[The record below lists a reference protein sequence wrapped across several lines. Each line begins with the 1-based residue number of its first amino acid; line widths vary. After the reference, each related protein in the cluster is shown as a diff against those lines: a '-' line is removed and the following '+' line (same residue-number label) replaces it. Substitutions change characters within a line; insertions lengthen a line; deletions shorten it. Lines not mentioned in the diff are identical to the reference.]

1 MTKDIGKFPGNQEQ
15 IGLDEKNIPENHG
28 AHQTVLAGESQERTN
43 GQRTG
48 VFKMA
53 PSRLLAEPTESE
65 EEKGS
70 LDQSRS
76 VDQEKNRDVPMHLPR
91 SQEVLPFGITN
102 KESLA
107 EGPTDQEDL
116 MRPTSS
122 STTSRENE
130 NGEGAEQQPLSK
142 TAVPP
147 RVRQE
152 TSGLDSTHRASN
164 ATFTDEGKGD
174 FSSTSTDVRHQ
185 SMHSSSGEAERYS
198 AALLAIPAVD
208 LEVTLHDT
216 QVAFLSNLHAA
227 VEDIECSEQLRQAAE
242 NSVIEGHAGDR
253 NSGEEVGTP
262 FSSAAMYNQSDLE
275 ALSWYEKLDSLSPL
289 AAAALSSSN
298 EAPAYR
304 PAKDE
309 WECGAAIGFASPVCI
324 DKFMN
329 HRRSDEYAGYGYGQS
344 VSQFLASRSIDRA
357 NARGKAVRNLSGSRR
372 RRVRRELRTVAAEP
386 RYLGFEAFESFV
398 EANSYMLTE
407 DVYSAID
414 SGTTVSISADGE
426 LLMNGFNPKSAVKI
440 VGFNGSMSRSAGS
453 GDIVGFAYSRDERRI
468 PLRVQKVHSV
478 LGAPNDLLSVS
489 AMLYFSLH

>member
-1 MTKDIGKFPGNQEQ
+1 MSEQPESAGGIKYRVTKDIGKFPGNQEQ
-15 IGLDEKNIPENHG
+15 IGLDEKKIPETHG
-28 AHQTVLAGESQERTN
+28 AHQTVLAGEFQERKE
-43 GQRTG
+43 G

-65 EEKGS
+65 GEKGS

-164 ATFTDEGKGD
+164 ATFTDEGEGD
-174 FSSTSTDVRHQ
+174 FSSTSTDVRHR
-185 SMHSSSGEAERYS
+185 SMHRSSGEAERYS

-253 NSGEEVGTP
+253 NSGEEVGSP
-262 FSSAAMYNQSDLE
+262 FSSAAMYNQSDRV
-275 ALSWYEKLDSLSPL
+275 ALKCYKKLDSS
-289 AAAALSSSN
+289 
-298 EAPAYR
+298 
-304 PAKDE
+304 
-309 WECGAAIGFASPVCI
+309 
-324 DKFMN
+324 
-329 HRRSDEYAGYGYGQS
+329 
-344 VSQFLASRSIDRA
+344 SRS
-357 NARGKAVRNLSGSRR
+357 GS
-372 RRVRRELRTVAAEP
+372 T
-386 RYLGFEAFESFV
+386 FEF
-398 EANSYMLTE
+398 
-407 DVYSAID
+407 
-414 SGTTVSISADGE
+414 
-426 LLMNGFNPKSAVKI
+426 K
-440 VGFNGSMSRSAGS
+440 
-453 GDIVGFAYSRDERRI
+453 
-468 PLRVQKVHSV
+468 
-478 LGAPNDLLSVS
+478 
-489 AMLYFSLH
+489 